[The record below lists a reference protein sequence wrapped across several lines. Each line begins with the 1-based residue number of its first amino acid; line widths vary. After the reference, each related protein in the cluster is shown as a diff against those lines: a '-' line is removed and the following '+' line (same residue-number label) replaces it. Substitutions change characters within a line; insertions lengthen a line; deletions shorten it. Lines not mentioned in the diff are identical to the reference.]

1 MPEPDEPKSRP
12 RRETA
17 NRKADRVSD
26 RPVKTAI
33 YLSEDASRHLRAACL
48 VERTT
53 QSVLIE
59 RLIST
64 HLSGYYVGYRPSK
77 AGGTEAVA

>member
-1 MPEPDEPKSRP
+1 MPDEPRSRP
-12 RRETA
+12 RREPV
-17 NRKADRVSD
+17 NRKPDRVSD
-26 RPVKTAI
+26 RPVKTAV
-33 YLSEDASRHLRAACL
+33 YLSEDASLRLRAACL

-59 RLIST
+59 RLIAE

>member
-1 MPEPDEPKSRP
+1 MPDEPRSRP
-12 RRETA
+12 RREPAKRTP
-17 NRKADRVSD
+17 DRVSD
-26 RPVKTAI
+26 RPVKTAV

-59 RLIST
+59 RLIAE
-64 HLSGYYVGYRPSK
+64 HLSGYYVGYRPTK